1 MLDSVFALMM
11 PFKMPIAAGTGL
23 TPRALNYLAGIK
35 EEHLSYAEYG
45 VGHPGA
51 VFNRQCSA
59 LARDLLQLASDIC
72 KFHPSDASTGIL
84 ERYRTLLLDL
94 ESYMEAPDEIL
105 IGVCRSGHP
114 SPGPKEFYHRW
125 LRSNRYK
132 AGKVFHDIVKGDAK
146 FFSEL
151 FNQKKHTSRGTRSV
165 VFSNYGR
172 CVLGY
177 CLETTGIDGAI
188 VRDENFHRTYDS
200 KAAGNSFNRD
210 LRRIHYLIYSVSEAL
225 IRSLEYH
232 LRSVYNV
239 PLSPNE
245 NEVEK
250 DTLYRDLLTQI
261 QQLPELYLPN
271 EAKCLVPYAALR
283 SAGGAA
289 LLEFTLRPAGQS
301 FFGITEVQDRT
312 RGDGFSTKFNF
323 GPY

>member
-1 MLDSVFALMM
+1 MI
-11 PFKMPIAAGTGL
+11 PFKMPLIVGIGL
-23 TPRALNYLAGIK
+23 TPRALAYLAGIK
-35 EEHLSYAEYG
+35 QEFLSYAEYG

-72 KFHPSDASTGIL
+72 KFRPSDASTGIL

-105 IGVCRSGHP
+105 IGISPSGHP
-114 SPGPKEFYHRW
+114 RPGPKEFYHRW
-125 LRSNRYK
+125 LRSNGCK

-165 VFSNYGR
+165 VFSNNGK
-172 CVLGY
+172 CLLGY

-232 LRSVYNV
+232 FRKVYDV
-239 PLSPNE
+239 ALSPNGNKAE
-245 NEVEK
+245 D

-271 EAKCLVPYAALR
+271 EAKCPVPYAALK
-283 SAGGAA
+283 SCDGGA
-289 LLEFTLRPAGQS
+289 LLEFTLRPAGHS
-301 FFGITEVQDRT
+301 FFGTTEVQDRILA
-312 RGDGFSTKFNF
+312 DGFSTKFNF